1 MPFSPS
7 ALQALLH
14 PGVNERWQAVQQRLH
29 PEMLALAQRAADRAA
44 KLLPRQWPLY
54 ELSFKSRRA
63 IDRGR
68 GRRDPIDD
76 YWFAFDRPPRGAGV
90 MVTVS
95 GAERTVTVGLQ
106 LWGARRPQLAQL
118 WREARP
124 LWEALIERIGRE
136 GQARFASR
144 RPPEPGMNWLDHYLA
159 QRHAHYLWA
168 GFVYPWNAL
177 PSAERLIDDISAL
190 LPLNEA
196 LMEQAEIA
204 LSSAQAL
211 RETPE
216 TYLAGSASF
225 AQIAASIRQRG
236 MVIDEQ
242 TLRAFHLAVQ
252 ARPLVI
258 LAGPSGSGKTWLTRL
273 YADALNGIAADQPN
287 PTYLLVAVQPDWHSA
302 RDLLGYYNTLTGL
315 YQPTAFLRHAL
326 RAAAN
331 PDQIHIVCLDEMN
344 LARPEYYLAP
354 ILSAMETAE
363 GLIDLGAP
371 LAETPLAGGGIARN
385 PLRLPINLRLI
396 GTINVDE
403 STFALSD
410 KVLDRANVIELGT
423 VDLASLRAHYPNM
436 NDETVWSVLT
446 DLQRHMI
453 AAGRPAG
460 YRAIGETLR
469 FIEQASD
476 LPPLAALDLQVM
488 QRFLPRLRGED
499 SPRFRQALSELR
511 SVCAERLPQS
521 AARLTQMLTRLERE
535 GYTDFYGY

>member
-144 RPPEPGMNWLDHYLA
+144 RPPKPGMNWLDHYLA

-196 LMEQAEIA
+196 LMEQAEIG

-273 YADALNGIAADQPN
+273 YADALNGITADQPN

-410 KVLDRANVIELGT
+410 KVLDRANLIELGT

-460 YRAIGETLR
+460 YRAIGEALR

-521 AARLTQMLTRLERE
+521 AARLTQMLARLERE